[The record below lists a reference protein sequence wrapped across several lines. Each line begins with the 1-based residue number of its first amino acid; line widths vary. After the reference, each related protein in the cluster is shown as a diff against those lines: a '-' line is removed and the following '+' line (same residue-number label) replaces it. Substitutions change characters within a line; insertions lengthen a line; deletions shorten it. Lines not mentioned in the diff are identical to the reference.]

1 MKETIQKMYTNIKE
15 FFYNIFNKN
24 KLMLEEPKNK
34 SNETKINSIDK
45 LKQENKKRE
54 NIKEIVEITEKNPEV
69 LNNLSVKQ
77 LKVIDNYYDES
88 LEEINKKIAEFK
100 ATLKK

>member
-1 MKETIQKMYTNIKE
+1 MSLLK
-15 FFYNIFNKN
+15 
-24 KLMLEEPKNK
+24 KLTLGLMAVSTTVTFMACSGNK